1 MKIHDLLARPRMGS
15 CLAAICTVIIGAAVS
30 PAQAETY
37 PSRPITIITSFA
49 AGGVTDATTRVLAKF
64 MQEKLG
70 QTVIVENKSGAGG
83 MIAATAVARAKPDGY
98 TLLMTTNSTHSA
110 APGQFKIVP
119 YDPIKDFTPIARVGS
134 FPSVVA
140 INPDVPLH
148 SMAEVF
154 AYAKANPGKL
164 SYGHGNSTGH
174 ITGETLTHRTAVDIV
189 PVAYRSNSIGLT
201 DLISGRIQFMIP
213 DMNVALPQIKA
224 KKILPLAVLT
234 KERSPLLPDVP
245 TLDETVMPGFDLLAW
260 AGMFGPANR
269 PPDVVETIAKVIHA
283 ALSTKEIQ
291 DRFNVSGIEV
301 YWGDSVEFK
310 KFVDTELVKWTT
322 LIKEAGIEPE

>member
-1 MKIHDLLARPRMGS
+1 
-15 CLAAICTVIIGAAVS
+15 
-30 PAQAETY
+30 
-37 PSRPITIITSFA
+37 
-49 AGGVTDATTRVLAKF
+49 
-64 MQEKLG
+64 
-70 QTVIVENKSGAGG
+70 
-83 MIAATAVARAKPDGY
+83 
-98 TLLMTTNSTHSA
+98 
-110 APGQFKIVP
+110 
-119 YDPIKDFTPIARVGS
+119 
-134 FPSVVA
+134 
-140 INPDVPLH
+140 
-148 SMAEVF
+148 MAEVF

-189 PVAYRSNSIGLT
+189 RVAYRSNSIGLT

-291 DRFNVSGIEV
+291 DRFNVSGIEG
-301 YWGDSVEFK
+301 YWGDSAEFK

-322 LIKEAGIEPE
+322 LIREAGIDPE